1 MSGSPR
7 AGAESSPSSPERRV
21 EVAVDGIRVPRWTR
35 RFSGFC
41 ARVLAAAG
49 FQRWDVSVLLCGDE
63 RMAALNERYR
73 GKKGPTDVLSFLREE
88 PGDASGVVAGDLALS
103 LEMLRRNAA
112 AFECTE
118 EEELKRLAV
127 HGILHLAGMDHGRGR
142 GGRMLALQERLL
154 KQLEAERIVGGQ
166 KL

>member
-1 MSGSPR
+1 
-7 AGAESSPSSPERRV
+7 V
-21 EVAVDGIRVPRWTR
+21 EVAFEGISAPPWRR
-35 RFSGFC
+35 RFAGFC

-49 FQRWDVSVLLCGDE
+49 YTTWDISILLCGDE

-73 GKKGPTDVLSFLREE
+73 GKKGPTDVLSFLRDE
-88 PGDASGVVAGDLALS
+88 PGGPPGVVAGDLALS
-103 LEMLRRNAA
+103 LEMLRKNAA
-112 AFECTE
+112 AFGCTE

-142 GGRMLALQERLL
+142 GRAMLALQEHLL
-154 KQLEAERIVGGQ
+154 KQLESDRIVEGQ